1 MRPWILLV
9 RASLSAICLCCAV
22 APSYA
27 AEWFVAAGGIGDGS
41 SSAPFGRIQDALNA
55 ALAGDVITVSPGT
68 YLESLSSARSGDSAH
83 YIVLHSQNGPGSVL
97 VTAAGRVLTINHAFI
112 TVDGLTFDG
121 QYGADD
127 VVRVAYTGTGFTLR
141 NSEVRRSGR
150 DAIDMGAVDD
160 VLIEGSLIHHA
171 LNSSGGRSD
180 AHGIVAGA
188 VHRLTIRNTEIHTF
202 SGDGIQVD
210 PGREAPGWS
219 DVLIEG
225 CRIWLAPLPA
235 PENGFPAGTVTGEN
249 AIDTKAS
256 ASYARSKIVIRN
268 IETWGFRS
276 GLITNMAAFNLKENI
291 DAVVDGAL
299 VHDSEIAFRLRGP
312 GSTANGAWV
321 RIQNA
326 IVHDVSFGFRYED
339 NIENLRIWNDT
350 IGTGV
355 TNPIWAAS
363 STSSGLDVQNLLVLG
378 STLPAEASGFSNM
391 AAPSTA
397 FVNAAGQDYRLA
409 EGALAIDT
417 GITLSDVAFD
427 FASTPRPQGSAYD
440 IGAYEHIVTTAPP
453 PAPLTRNGR
462 D

>member
-210 PGREAPGWS
+210 PVPGHK
-219 DVLIEG
+219 ER
-225 CRIWLAPLPA
+225 C
-235 PENGFPAGTVTGEN
+235 NGPDERRT
-249 AIDTKAS
+249 
-256 ASYARSKIVIRN
+256 
-268 IETWGFRS
+268 
-276 GLITNMAAFNLKENI
+276 
-291 DAVVDGAL
+291 AL
-299 VHDSEIAFRLRGP
+299 HG
-312 GSTANGAWV
+312 
-321 RIQNA
+321 Q
-326 IVHDVSFGFRYED
+326 
-339 NIENLRIWNDT
+339 
-350 IGTGV
+350 IGHQ
-355 TNPIWAAS
+355 P
-363 STSSGLDVQNLLVLG
+363 
-378 STLPAEASGFSNM
+378 
-391 AAPSTA
+391 AAPSPWQ
-397 FVNAAGQDYRLA
+397 F
-409 EGALAIDT
+409 EIS
-417 GITLSDVAFD
+417 I
-427 FASTPRPQGSAYD
+427 
-440 IGAYEHIVTTAPP
+440 
-453 PAPLTRNGR
+453 
-462 D
+462 